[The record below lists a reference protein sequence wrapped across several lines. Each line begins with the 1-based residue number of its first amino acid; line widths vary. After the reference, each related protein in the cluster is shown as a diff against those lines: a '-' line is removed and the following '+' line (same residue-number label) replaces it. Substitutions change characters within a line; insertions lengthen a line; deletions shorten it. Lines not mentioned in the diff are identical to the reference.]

1 MSIPQKLKKIIKICK
16 RYLKL
21 ESWPNLFCKNEY
33 NQPKN
38 KKVIEQ
44 YLTCGIFRLQTWH
57 IAKYETIRY
66 PASQILHCLKTN
78 RWILFIFSN
87 FDMDTFIMMCN
98 EFQWYQ
104 KNSKYNLNNQ
114 SIDILLLIS
123 YYLYR
128 YCDFEYLKISLFHW
142 NSVYIMI
149 NVFIMKL
156 DIINKIDR

>member
-1 MSIPQKLKKIIKICK
+1 MKTINQKTKKII
-16 RYLKL
+16 
-21 ESWPNLFCKNEY
+21 EE
-33 NQPKN
+33 
-38 KKVIEQ
+38 

-57 IAKYETIRY
+57 IAKCETIPY
-66 PASQILHCLKTN
+66 PASQILHCVKTY
-78 RWILFIFSN
+78 RWILLILSN
-87 FDMDTFIMMCN
+87 LNMNTSNIMCTD
-98 EFQWYQ
+98 FQWYQ
-104 KNSKYNLNNQ
+104 TNFKYDFNNQ

-156 DIINKIDR
+156 EIINKIDR